1 MSTFLVL
8 YGTGEGQTEKVATRI
23 GDVLI
28 DRGHEATTVDANE
41 VSPNFAI
48 DDFDAVLVGASIH
61 GGKHQ
66 PSVREFVTATR
77 DSLATKPTAFFQ
89 VSLSSADEGGEAHAA
104 GYVEEFIEATDWHP
118 DRIGL
123 FGGALRYTEY
133 GFLKRLV
140 MKQIAKRKVT
150 EMPDADSAGDIEFTD
165 WDEVE
170 AFAADVA
177 AFAEGRLGI
186 TPPVA
191 DDRAGLE

>member
-1 MSTFLVL
+1 MASFLVL
-8 YGTGEGQTEKVATRI
+8 YGTGEGQTEKVATYI

-28 DRGHEATTVDANE
+28 DRGHEATTVNASEIPPD
-41 VSPNFAI
+41 FAI
-48 DDFDAVLVGASIH
+48 DDFDAILIGASIH
-61 GGKHQ
+61 AGKHQ

-77 DSLATKPTAFFQ
+77 DTLATKPTAFFQ
-89 VSLSSADEGGEAHAA
+89 VSLSSADEGGQAQAA
-104 GYVEEFIEATDWHP
+104 GYVEKFIEGTDWHP

-123 FGGALRYTEY
+123 FGGALRYRKY

-140 MKQIAKRKVT
+140 MKQIAKRNVT
-150 EMPDADSAGDIEFTD
+150 EMPEADASGDTEFTD

-186 TPPVA
+186 TPPGT
-191 DDRAGLE
+191 DDQAGFE

>member
-1 MSTFLVL
+1 MATFLVL

-28 DRGHEATTVDANE
+28 DRGHEVTTVDANE
-41 VSPNFAI
+41 VSPEFAI

-61 GGKHQ
+61 AGKHQ

-89 VSLSSADEGGEAHAA
+89 VSLSSADEGGKAQAA
-104 GYVEEFIEATDWHP
+104 GYVEEFIEATDWNP

-140 MKQIAKRKVT
+140 MKQIAKRNVT

-177 AFAEGRLGI
+177 AFVEGRLGI
-186 TPPVA
+186 TPPAA
-191 DDRAGLE
+191 DDQAGVE

>member
-1 MSTFLVL
+1 MATFLVL
-8 YGTGEGQTEKVATRI
+8 YGTGEGQTEKVATHI

-28 DRGHEATTVDANE
+28 DRGHGATTVDVNE
-41 VSPNFAI
+41 VPPDLAI
-48 DDFDAVLVGASIH
+48 DDFDAIIVGASIH
-61 GGKHQ
+61 AGKHQ
-66 PSVREFVTATR
+66 PSVRKFVTANR
-77 DSLATKPTAFFQ
+77 DALSTKPTAFFQ
-89 VSLSSADEGGEAHAA
+89 VSLSSADEGGEAQAA
-104 GYVEEFIEATDWHP
+104 SYVEAFIEATDWHP

-150 EMPDADSAGDIEFTD
+150 EMPNADSAGDIEFTD

-177 AFAEGRLGI
+177 AFVEGRLGI
-186 TPPVA
+186 TPPAA
-191 DDRAGLE
+191 DDRAELE